1 MRAPFASTVGIAIV
15 IAPVL
20 NEATVKWRKAGLLP
34 TRLPSVCCA
43 SRSARLAAEHLERP
57 VRRLIE
63 QLEQRPRRTAWLA
76 LALLPVAHR
85 LDRHADAGG
94 ELGLREPGLRADA
107 ARIAGVD
114 RRRPLRRNRRRQ
126 HALVGFRRRQLQR
139 RLAA

>member
-1 MRAPFASTVGIAIV
+1 MRAPLASTVGIAIV

-43 SRSARLAAEHLERP
+43 SRSARLAAQHLERH

-63 QLEQRPRRTAWLA
+63 QPEQRTRRPPRLP

-85 LDRHADAGG
+85 LNRHADAGG
-94 ELGLREPGLRADA
+94 ELGLRQPGLRADTA
-107 ARIAGVD
+107 
-114 RRRPLRRNRRRQ
+114 
-126 HALVGFRRRQLQR
+126 
-139 RLAA
+139 